1 MRDVCARLRRRVDG
15 STKSQQPLRGKIFR
29 RSYANFVAESICYA
43 YRSRLAKSVG
53 HFFPEM
59 ILLLFSCFWRL
70 RHRASDL
77 RLRTHSINLRRRSA
91 LTARERGSLHNRVSQ
106 CAGKPAATM
115 CSQCTDDENFGTKM
129 LKKVKVFLKNLYVN
143 HT

>member
-15 STKSQQPLRGKIFR
+15 STKSRQSLRGKIFR

-53 HFFPEM
+53 HFFSEM
-59 ILLLFSCFWRL
+59 ILFLFSCFWRL

-77 RLRTHSINLRRRSA
+77 RLHTHPINLQSRSQ
-91 LTARERGSLHNRVSQ
+91 LTARERGSLHSRIPQ
-106 CAGKPAATM
+106 CVGKPPATR
-115 CSQCTDDENFGTKM
+115 CRQCTDDEIFGTKM
-129 LKKVKVFLKNLYVN
+129 SKKVKVFLKNLYVN